1 MLNQQNIQHGVKHD
15 YLHRGGNHDLFPY
28 FSVVP
33 CFVLTKTLIVNG
45 SLHNNIIIR
54 QKDINN
60 SILYSFEFT
69 ILQSF
74 LS

>member
-33 CFVLTKTLIVNG
+33 CFVLTKTLIVNEKNTH
-45 SLHNNIIIR
+45 LAWIIT
-54 QKDINN
+54 Q
-60 SILYSFEFT
+60 
-69 ILQSF
+69 
-74 LS
+74 